1 MKHYYRYTVS
11 FLDQVAKI
19 AGGIA
24 ALIAICAIFLP
35 DIIWNPVEAKIASI
49 YGINGWVY
57 YEIGEHRELTDDGGL
72 YLLKK
77 SEEALYTDIRVG
89 DKLRVGHDI
98 NVRQGPT
105 NEYPPILVLEKGACV
120 ILTEKPQHEKT
131 GLMQAKSGGR
141 LKVSTT
147 ACGIFR

>member
-1 MKHYYRYTVS
+1 MESMVGFTTK
-11 FLDQVAKI
+11 LD
-19 AGGIA
+19 
-24 ALIAICAIFLP
+24 
-35 DIIWNPVEAKIASI
+35 
-49 YGINGWVY
+49 
-57 YEIGEHRELTDDGGL
+57 RELTDDGGL

-77 SEEALYTDIRVG
+77 SEEALYTDIKIG

-105 NEYPPILVLEKGACV
+105 KDFPPILVLEKGACV
-120 ILTEKPQHEKT
+120 IVTEKPKYEKEI
-131 GLMQAKSGGR
+131 LEHAKSGGR